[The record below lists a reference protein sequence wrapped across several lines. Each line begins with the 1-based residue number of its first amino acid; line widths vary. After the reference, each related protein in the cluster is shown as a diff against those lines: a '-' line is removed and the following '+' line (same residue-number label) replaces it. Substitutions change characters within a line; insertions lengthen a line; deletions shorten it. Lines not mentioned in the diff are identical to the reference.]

1 MLAPVDLMPAA
12 RQLALD
18 MLGTLPHMLTRYKAI
33 INDGWALAGGDA
45 MALEKARAR
54 EFNSEVRAD
63 DVEQRREAVRARN
76 RAGG

>member
-1 MLAPVDLMPAA
+1 
-12 RQLALD
+12 
-18 MLGTLPHMLTRYKAI
+18 MLTRYKAI

-54 EFNSEVRAD
+54 EFNSQVGAD

-76 RAGG
+76 RAGGG